1 MVSEQDKDSLRLN
14 EIHYKQIGDTR
25 SSKTLVFIHGATM
38 TGEGLEPVAMEFS
51 QYHCIL
57 IDLPGH
63 GKSSGKPEETVEEI
77 TEIVSTFLD
86 TMREKGAI
94 SDDVTLLGYSMGGA
108 VSIENALKKKAYIKR
123 MVIISSG
130 ANLAD
135 YCPLISE
142 TVKKGPDE
150 FNSDE
155 FFQQGFGSGTS
166 PEEKSFLM
174 NALNATKVDD
184 RTGFSDLLSCSR
196 YNKSDRIK
204 ELEIPVLII
213 TGDEDQIVLPECG
226 IALRQALQHS
236 SIAVI
241 PYHGHTAVF
250 EMLEYAAKIIHRFL
264 TNY

>member
-1 MVSEQDKDSLRLN
+1 MTLQNKDSLFPN
-14 EIHYKQIGDTR
+14 EIHYKELGDTK

-38 TGEGLEPVAMEFS
+38 TGAGLEPVAMLFS

-63 GKSSGKPEETVEEI
+63 GSSLGKPEETVEDI
-77 TEIVSTFLD
+77 AEIVSTFLD
-86 TMREKGAI
+86 TLREDRRI

-142 TVKKGPDE
+142 TVKHGPDE
-150 FNSDE
+150 FNSEE

-174 NALNATKVDD
+174 NALSATKVDD
-184 RTGFSDLLSCSR
+184 RIGFSDLLSCSR
-196 YNKSDRIK
+196 YNKSDRVK

-213 TGDEDQIVLPECG
+213 TSDEDQIVLPECG
-226 IALRQALQHS
+226 IAFREALQRS

-241 PYHGHTAVF
+241 PFRGHTAVF
-250 EMLEYAAKIIHRFL
+250 EMPEYTSEIIHRFL